1 MRPAGKQLA
10 ANSLESTAARPMARP
25 SDTPA
30 TDKESSKC
38 VGETVLP
45 PPLVWMLRTVV
56 VTAWVVVV
64 TFVLWIHV
72 VSLESIRSH
81 KLGRLHIRLLLLWSS
96 SSSSSCGCYIAS
108 LYSLPRDWVSLSHL
122 PLPVIHVADPIFS
135 FSHTLSSG
143 PGLLLLLLLLLPLS
157 MQTIQQ
163 HKLLLLLR
171 PLSMQTTQ
179 EHKVLLLLPPLSMQ
193 TTQEHKLV
201 KNSLLWNS

>member
-1 MRPAGKQLA
+1 MSWVRPAEKQLA

-56 VTAWVVVV
+56 VTGWVVVV
-64 TFVLWIHV
+64 TFVWWIHV

-81 KLGRLHIRLLLLWSS
+81 KLGRLHIRLLLW
-96 SSSSSCGCYIAS
+96 SSSCGCYIAS
-108 LYSLPRDWVSLSHL
+108 LYRLPRDWVSLSHL

-143 PGLLLLLLLLLPLS
+143 PGLLPLLPLS
-157 MQTIQQ
+157 MQTTQQ
-163 HKLLLLLR
+163 HKVLLLLR

-179 EHKVLLLLPPLSMQ
+179 Q
-193 TTQEHKLV
+193 HKLV

>member
-1 MRPAGKQLA
+1 MSWVRPAGKQLA

-56 VTAWVVVV
+56 VTGWVVVV
-64 TFVLWIHV
+64 TFVWWIHV

-81 KLGRLHIRLLLLWSS
+81 KLGRLHIRLLLWW

-108 LYSLPRDWVSLSHL
+108 LYRLPRDWVSLSHL

-143 PGLLLLLLLLLPLS
+143 PGLLLPPLS

-179 EHKVLLLLPPLSMQ
+179 QHKVLLLLPTLSMQ
-193 TTQEHKLV
+193 TTQQHKLV
-201 KNSLLWNS
+201 RNSLLWNS

>member
-1 MRPAGKQLA
+1 MSWVQPAGKQLA

-56 VTAWVVVV
+56 VTGWVVVV
-64 TFVLWIHV
+64 TFVWWIHV

-81 KLGRLHIRLLLLWSS
+81 KLGRLHIRLLLF
-96 SSSSSCGCYIAS
+96 SSSCGCYIAY
-108 LYSLPRDWVSLSHL
+108 LYGLPRHWVSPSHL

-143 PGLLLLLLLLLPLS
+143 PGLLLLLLLL
-157 MQTIQQ
+157 
-163 HKLLLLLR
+163 

-179 EHKVLLLLPPLSMQ
+179 QHKILLLLPLSMQ
-193 TTQEHKLV
+193 TTQQHKLV

>member
-1 MRPAGKQLA
+1 MSWVRPAGKQLA

-30 TDKESSKC
+30 TDKESGKC

-56 VTAWVVVV
+56 VTGWVVVV
-64 TFVLWIHV
+64 TFVWWIHI

-81 KLGRLHIRLLLLWSS
+81 KLGRLHIRLLLL

-108 LYSLPRDWVSLSHL
+108 LYRLPRHWVSLSHL

-143 PGLLLLLLLLLPLS
+143 PGLLLLLLL
-157 MQTIQQ
+157 
-163 HKLLLLLR
+163 

-179 EHKVLLLLPPLSMQ
+179 Q
-193 TTQEHKLV
+193 HKLV